1 MKLAFRS
8 SHFVMFSETQNTYF
22 CRYVRGALKKK
33 IKTKEELQFIF
44 YNCML
49 KLMKHVRY
57 NFHGATMSF
66 LKTHNTL
73 NPFINRSTSNDGW
86 KFSPQAALS
95 PICTMTEESKSI
107 DPSTKK
113 GKEKKIKIKNK
124 GSQAFTILSCS
135 PNTYTVFQDKS
146 LRRVA

>member
-1 MKLAFRS
+1 
-8 SHFVMFSETQNTYF
+8 
-22 CRYVRGALKKK
+22 
-33 IKTKEELQFIF
+33 
-44 YNCML
+44 ML

-113 GKEKKIKIKNK
+113 EKKKREARH
-124 GSQAFTILSCS
+124 SQSFHAHHIPILCFRTRVSEELPEC
-135 PNTYTVFQDKS
+135 
-146 LRRVA
+146 LRINLAQ